1 MSEREKL
8 LNMLRAYS
16 FAAYEWNLYLDTH
29 PNDKQG
35 IAMHIKM
42 SERAEEL
49 TKEYQ
54 RKYGPLT
61 ASAVTN
67 PNCWDW
73 IEEPWPWD

>member
-8 LNMLRAYS
+8 LNTLRAYS

-35 IAMHIKM
+35 IAMHRKM

-49 TKEYQ
+49 TNVNTD
-54 RKYGPLT
+54 L
-61 ASAVTN
+61 
-67 PNCWDW
+67 
-73 IEEPWPWD
+73 

>member
-35 IAMHIKM
+35 IAMHRKM
-42 SERAEEL
+42 ADQGIPTQIRTSNGLGSYQSKLLGLDRRAV
-49 TKEYQ
+49 
-54 RKYGPLT
+54 
-61 ASAVTN
+61 AVGLSG
-67 PNCWDW
+67 
-73 IEEPWPWD
+73 

>member
-8 LNMLRAYS
+8 LNTLRAYS
-16 FAAYEWNLYLDTH
+16 FAGYEWNLYLDTH

-35 IAMHIKM
+35 IAMH
-42 SERAEEL
+42 

>member
-8 LNMLRAYS
+8 LNTLRAYS

-35 IAMHIKM
+35 IAMHRKM

-49 TKEYQ
+49 TSNSLGGNQSKLLGLD
-54 RKYGPLT
+54 RR
-61 ASAVTN
+61 AVAVGLN
-67 PNCWDW
+67 G
-73 IEEPWPWD
+73 